1 ADMCFSINT
10 GRSHFGHRLAFP
22 VRSSTQLYKHL
33 AAGSTSEG
41 VHSGQVY
48 GKQQFKPV
56 LLFTGQGAQ
65 YPGMGRQ
72 LYDTQPTFRKVLDNC
87 NEVLR
92 PYLERPLL
100 EVLHPQPEQA
110 GFLNETAYTQPA
122 LFALEYALA
131 QLWLSW
137 GIT

>member
-1 ADMCFSINT
+1 MCFSINT

-33 AAGSTSEG
+33 ADLAAGRTSEG

-56 LLFTGQGAQ
+56 FLFTGQGSQ

-72 LYDTQPTFRKVLDNC
+72 LYDT
-87 NEVLR
+87 
-92 PYLERPLL
+92 
-100 EVLHPQPEQA
+100 
-110 GFLNETAYTQPA
+110 
-122 LFALEYALA
+122 
-131 QLWLSW
+131 
-137 GIT
+137 